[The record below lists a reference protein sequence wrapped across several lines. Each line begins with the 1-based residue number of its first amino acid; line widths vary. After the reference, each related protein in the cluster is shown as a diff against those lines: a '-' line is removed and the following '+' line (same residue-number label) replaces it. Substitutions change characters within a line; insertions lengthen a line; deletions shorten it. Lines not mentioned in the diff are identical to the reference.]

1 MTNCGYQIN
10 QINFHKKTMSKLLT
24 SFVTSTLLTLGLA
37 ISGTTQA
44 MAMTLGGTA
53 TVTADNHYGLFSGD
67 KNGNSL
73 NFVGRNELGSGGSQ
87 GAYNW
92 SSPETWNFNVDSKDY
107 LYMVVWDDQS
117 VDETWLGQ
125 FGFSNG
131 ASLQSKATDWEYIIS
146 KNSNPF
152 SRAGEVPIAERDSG
166 FLSGNFEG
174 NVPKNGELAQ
184 EIQAGN
190 WVGAVNRGANGQTGP
205 WGKIQGISDDAQFL
219 NTTTADQ
226 GRGTDGNTHYT
237 IFRTRNNVGQLA
249 ELPAQAVP
257 ESSSTTGLVAF
268 GVLSAGAFVKR
279 KSKAS

>member
-1 MTNCGYQIN
+1 
-10 QINFHKKTMSKLLT
+10 MSKLFKSL
-24 SFVTSTLLTLGLA
+24 VTGTLLTLGLA
-37 ISGTTQA
+37 ISSATQA
-44 MAMTLGGTA
+44 MATTLGGTA
-53 TVTADNHYGLFSGD
+53 TVTADNHYGLFHGD

-73 NFVGRNELGSGGSQ
+73 NFVGRNELGTQGSQ

-92 SSPETWNFNVDSKDY
+92 SSPETWNFGVDSKDY

-125 FGFSNG
+125 FAFSNG
-131 ASLQSKATDWEYIIS
+131 ASLQSKATDWEYMIS

-152 SRAGEVPIAERDSG
+152 SRAGEVAINQRDSAFFNQG
-166 FLSGNFEG
+166 DRFEG

-205 WGKIQGISDDAQFL
+205 WGKIEGISDDAQFL

-249 ELPAQAVP
+249 GLTAQAVP
-257 ESSSTTGLVAF
+257 ESTSTIGIVAF

-279 KSKAS
+279 KSKAV